1 MFEKVWNAVPAV
13 GGSPLLLVQTA
24 VHLAEWTPMCCGSVG
39 AFPYYGEPNVLRLT
53 ALVDLGMVA
62 DLSGT

>member
-1 MFEKVWNAVPAV
+1 MFETVLNAVPAV

-24 VHLAEWTPMCCGSVG
+24 MHLAEWSPMSCGSAG
-39 AFPYYGEPNVLRLT
+39 AFPYYGELSALQLT

-62 DLSGT
+62 DLYGT